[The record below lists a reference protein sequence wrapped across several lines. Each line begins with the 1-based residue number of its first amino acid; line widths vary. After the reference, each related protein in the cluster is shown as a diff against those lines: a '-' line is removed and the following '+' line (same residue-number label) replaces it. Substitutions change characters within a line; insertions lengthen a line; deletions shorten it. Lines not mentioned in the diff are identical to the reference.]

1 MKLLSS
7 PLIRY
12 RIMAWIVGVM
22 LIAVF
27 VTIPFQKV
35 DGVLG
40 PIHGVLYI
48 VYLVTVV
55 NMLIS
60 YRVGLW
66 YFVGMVVAG
75 WCPFV
80 SFICER
86 LISRKLAARTEATPT
101 GPTAPG
107 PEGGGYTVP
116 SPGTTGTN

>member
-1 MKLLSS
+1 MTPTAGAARPLTLRDPLL
-7 PLIRY
+7 RY

-27 VTIPFQKV
+27 VTIPFPKV
-35 DGVLG
+35 DAVLG

-48 VYLVTVV
+48 VYLATVV
-55 NMLIS
+55 NMLIA

-80 SFICER
+80 SFIVER
-86 LISRKLAARTEATPT
+86 MISRRLVPRTP
-101 GPTAPG
+101 
-107 PEGGGYTVP
+107 
-116 SPGTTGTN
+116 

>member
-1 MKLLSS
+1 MTWLRT
-7 PLIRY
+7 PLGRY
-12 RIMAWIVGVM
+12 RVMAWVVGVM

-27 VTIPFQKV
+27 IFLIPAVNKV

-55 NMLIS
+55 QMLVV
-60 YRVGLW
+60 YRLNFW

-80 SFICER
+80 SFVVER
-86 LISRKLAARTEATPT
+86 KVTRRLTDPA
-101 GPTAPG
+101 
-107 PEGGGYTVP
+107 GGYTRRATFESDLEP
-116 SPGTTGTN
+116 